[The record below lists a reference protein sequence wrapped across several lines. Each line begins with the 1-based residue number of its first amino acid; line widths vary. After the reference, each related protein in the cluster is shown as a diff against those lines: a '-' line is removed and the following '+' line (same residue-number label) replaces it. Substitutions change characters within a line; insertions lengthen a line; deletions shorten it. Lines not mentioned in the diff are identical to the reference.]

1 MTRAITLY
9 DEKGHEIQKTLR
21 RRDIEAM
28 QRLRYE
34 KAITAR
40 KRWNTRLKRART
52 ALASL
57 NRTIHYYERVLA
69 KASEKES

>member
-52 ALASL
+52 ALAS
-57 NRTIHYYERVLA
+57 TIHYYERVLA
-69 KASEKES
+69 QASEKES